1 MSSYGIQLHSSFRD
15 SVYSQYD
22 EITKILEDLGAR
34 SVRDRLVTTVP
45 ESVLYL
51 EQLGDRGI
59 STLLTIS
66 EDARYPGHLEDPET
80 VISRMSDHLVALA
93 GDNEPNAKGRPP
105 DWVSRTV
112 ELQQWIWD
120 VGQRPRAHGVQ
131 PVAPAEGLHAGG
143 RLLGPQC

>member
-1 MSSYGIQLHSSFRD
+1 MCLSPSI
-15 SVYSQYD
+15 
-22 EITKILEDLGAR
+22 
-34 SVRDRLVTTVP
+34 
-45 ESVLYL
+45 YL

-66 EDARYPGHLEDPET
+66 EDARYPGHREDPET

-120 VGQRPRAHGVQ
+120 VGQGLGLTVCSPSLQQKRP
-131 PVAPAEGLHAGG
+131 HAGG
-143 RLLGPQC
+143 RLLRTQR